1 MRRPRAER
9 GTSEDSRDTE
19 RTSWLFEPSSM
30 SGAQGG
36 VARAGLGVASG
47 LRTQKFLHDQGGE
60 AMSFIWFILIGLVA
74 GWLAGQVMKGGGYG
88 VLGDIIIGVIG
99 ALLGG
104 WLFGVLG
111 IWPGGG
117 LIGSLI

>member
-1 MRRPRAER
+1 M
-9 GTSEDSRDTE
+9 G
-19 RTSWLFEPSSM
+19 
-30 SGAQGG
+30 
-36 VARAGLGVASG
+36 
-47 LRTQKFLHDQGGE
+47 
-60 AMSFIWFILIGLVA
+60 FIWFILIGLVA

-88 VLGDIIIGVIG
+88 VLGDIIVGILG

-117 LIGSLI
+117 LLGSLIVAFLGACLLLFLLRLIKRV